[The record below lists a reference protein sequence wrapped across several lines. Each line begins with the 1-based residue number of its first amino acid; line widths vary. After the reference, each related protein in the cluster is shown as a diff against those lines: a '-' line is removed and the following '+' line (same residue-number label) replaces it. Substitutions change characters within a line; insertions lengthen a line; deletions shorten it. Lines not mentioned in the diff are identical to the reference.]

1 MQIESIDFNEFKP
14 IIHDIV
20 KEFLEEEKKENKKNC
35 PRYPGYPFM
44 SCLKG

>member
-20 KEFLEEEKKENKKNC
+20 KEFLEEEKKKTK
-35 PRYPGYPFM
+35 RIARDTQDIH
-44 SCLKG
+44 L